1 MKGFED
7 PKFKSAFT
15 IKENDNVKVETAI
28 LGTDVSSN
36 DLEKKREQLEKLET
50 FNLFTSM
57 GKKLADGIGIGVEK
71 SLEFI
76 TNKENQ

>member
-15 IKENDNVKVETAI
+15 IKENDNGKVETAI
-28 LGTDVSSN
+28 LGNDVSSH